1 MKSILASKTFWFNA
15 LVLASVALSAVAGHP
30 LVEAT
35 PAAASIVL
43 VATSVVNLGLR
54 LFTTVGVKLK

>member
-1 MKSILASKTFWFNA
+1 MKSLFASKTFWFNILTVA
-15 LVLASVALSAVAGHP
+15 AVALSAVAGHP

-35 PAAASIVL
+35 PAAASVIL

-54 LFTTVGVKLK
+54 LFTVTGVKL